1 MFCPTCGTESHF
13 AEQRFCKTCGT
24 NIAVLSQIL
33 RTPSPAFTEAPT
45 VVPAAGPSPTAQ
57 QVVAM
62 HPAAAQSLAGT
73 IASITRRED
82 QTRSVLRRVGWAMLL
97 GGPMMIPSIAI
108 IGAIT
113 NTFPEFCVFGIPVT
127 LMGIFLLLFTR
138 FAMKRPEMP
147 QVIIVQQNELAG
159 TPVALPQALPQAAP
173 QAPLPIGHSNYLNQP
188 RSVTED
194 TTGRLKFQP
203 VHYAR

>member
-33 RTPSPAFTEAPT
+33 RAPSPAFTEAPT
-45 VVPAAGPSPTAQ
+45 AIPAAPKQAQ
-57 QVVAM
+57 QVIPMPHAS
-62 HPAAAQSLAGT
+62 AQSLAGT
-73 IASITRRED
+73 LDSLSRRED

-147 QVIIVQQNELAG
+147 QVIIVQQGELAPA
-159 TPVALPQALPQAAP
+159 PVAVPQALPT
-173 QAPLPIGHSNYLNQP
+173 PLPIGHSNYLNQP

-194 TTGRLKFQP
+194 TTGRLAYQP
-203 VHYAR
+203 VNYAR

>member
-13 AEQRFCKTCGT
+13 PEQRFCKTCGT
-24 NIAVLSQIL
+24 NIAVLSQML
-33 RTPSPAFTEAPT
+33 RNPAPAFTEAPT
-45 VVPAAGPSPTAQ
+45 IPAGQPKQ
-57 QVVAM
+57 RVVAAM
-62 HPAAAQSLAGT
+62 PQVSPQALTAAMEVLG
-73 IASITRRED
+73 RRED
-82 QTRSVLRRVGWAMLL
+82 NTRSMLRKIGWGMLL

-127 LMGIFLLLFTR
+127 LAGVFLLLFTR

-147 QVIIVQQNELAG
+147 QVIIVQQNELAAA
-159 TPVALPQALPQAAP
+159 PVALPQAPAT
-173 QAPLPIGHSNYLNQP
+173 PLPIGHSNYLNQP

-194 TTGRLKFQP
+194 TTGRLAYQP
-203 VHYAR
+203 VNYAR

>member
-13 AEQRFCKTCGT
+13 SEQRFCKTCGT

-33 RTPSPAFTEAPT
+33 KTPSPAFTEAPT
-45 VVPAAGPSPTAQ
+45 AVPAVPQRA

-62 HPAAAQSLAGT
+62 PHASAQSLAST
-73 IASITRRED
+73 LDSLTRRED
-82 QTRSVLRRVGWAMLL
+82 HTRSVLRRVGWAMLL

-108 IGAIT
+108 IGSIT
-113 NTFPEFCVFGIPVT
+113 NTVPEFCVFGIPVT

-147 QVIIVQQNELAG
+147 QVIIVQQGELAAA
-159 TPVALPQALPQAAP
+159 PVAVQQAPP
-173 QAPLPIGHSNYLNQP
+173 TPLPIGHSNYLNQP

-194 TTGRLKFQP
+194 TTGRLRYQP
-203 VHYAR
+203 VNYAR

>member
-13 AEQRFCKTCGT
+13 PEQRFCKTCGT

-45 VVPAAGPSPTAQ
+45 VTNAPPKA

-62 HPAAAQSLAGT
+62 PQASAQSLVGT
-73 IASITRRED
+73 LESLTRRED
-82 QTRSVLRRVGWAMLL
+82 YTRTVLRRVGWAMLL

-127 LMGIFLLLFTR
+127 LLGIFLLLFTR

-147 QVIIVQQNELAG
+147 QVIIVQQHELAAA
-159 TPVALPQALPQAAP
+159 PVALPQAPAT
-173 QAPLPIGHSNYLNQP
+173 PLPIGHSNYLNQP

-194 TTGRLKFQP
+194 TTGRLAYQP
-203 VHYAR
+203 VNYAR

>member
-33 RTPSPAFTEAPT
+33 RIPSPAFSEAPT
-45 VVPAAGPSPTAQ
+45 VVPAVSAQ
-57 QVVAM
+57 
-62 HPAAAQSLAGT
+62 PARIIPMPPAQSLAGT
-73 IASITRRED
+73 LDSLSRRED

-108 IGAIT
+108 IGGIT

-147 QVIIVQQNELAG
+147 QVIIVQQGELAPA
-159 TPVALPQALPQAAP
+159 PVAVPQAPP
-173 QAPLPIGHSNYLNQP
+173 TPLPIGHSNYLNQP

-194 TTGRLKFQP
+194 TTGRLAYQP
-203 VHYAR
+203 VNYAR